1 MQLFLLNAHATR
13 TDATDLPKS
22 LDRGTYRIA
31 LGFTRERAGVTP
43 QTPNSTI
50 RAVSAPF
57 QVE

>member
-1 MQLFLLNAHATR
+1 MQLYLLNAHANR
-13 TDATDLPKS
+13 TDATDLPTP

-31 LGFTRERAGVTP
+31 LGFTREAPGVTP

-57 QVE
+57 QVQ